1 LFLEADVNQVPRAKA
16 LGADRIELYTGPYA
30 HAFGTPEGTRILALH
45 RDAGRVARK
54 EGLGINAGHDLNL
67 DNIPTYVRAVKG
79 LAETSIG
86 HALISD
92 AIYMGLT
99 RAVKAYLKALGSKP
113 RVAKKSRAGA
123 GRRRA
128 AR

>member
-1 LFLEADVNQVPRAKA
+1 
-16 LGADRIELYTGPYA
+16 
-30 HAFGTPEGTRILALH
+30 
-45 RDAGRVARK
+45 
-54 EGLGINAGHDLNL
+54 LGINAGHDLNL
-67 DNIPTYVRAVKG
+67 TNIPAYLKAVKG

-113 RVAKKSRAGA
+113 RVVKQARART